1 MNHATAALT
10 LYRVGTC
17 IEVLA
22 TWCPPVNT
30 LLSGYVVKINRLADW
45 HQAQALQAQ

>member
-1 MNHATAALT
+1 MNHASAAIT

-22 TWCPPVNT
+22 QWCPPVKS
-30 LLSGYVVKINRLADW
+30 LLSGYVTRINSLADW
-45 HQAQALQAQ
+45 HQRQAIES